1 MIYEINHFRTIP
13 NLLLIFSGIIGV
25 GEPAMLSE
33 TTGALHAF
41 RIPLMSVGNRGR
53 QPKIG
58 TYDNILSTA
67 PDIADQAK
75 VIQMLTYILYDNR
88 SIIGLQMLTS
98 TLGEI
103 CFEIDLNIFQA
114 IVNIAV
120 EMNVDRIALISADH
134 RATRSFLAEAANV
147 GIRVD
152 DIYEY
157 KSFPTIFSQCKN

>member
-1 MIYEINHFRTIP
+1 MVCNIVETSLINTYSYFI
-13 NLLLIFSGIIGV
+13 GIIGV

-75 VIQMLTYILYDNR
+75 VCKNNSYLEVY
-88 SIIGLQMLTS
+88 
-98 TLGEI
+98 
-103 CFEIDLNIFQA
+103 
-114 IVNIAV
+114 
-120 EMNVDRIALISADH
+120 LISNL
-134 RATRSFLAEAANV
+134 TQN
-147 GIRVD
+147 
-152 DIYEY
+152 
-157 KSFPTIFSQCKN
+157 

>member
-1 MIYEINHFRTIP
+1 MIKIHSCFI
-13 NLLLIFSGIIGV
+13 GIIGV

-75 VIQMLTYILYDNR
+75 VCMYHSY
-88 SIIGLQMLTS
+88 
-98 TLGEI
+98 
-103 CFEIDLNIFQA
+103 
-114 IVNIAV
+114 
-120 EMNVDRIALISADH
+120 
-134 RATRSFLAEAANV
+134 
-147 GIRVD
+147 
-152 DIYEY
+152 
-157 KSFPTIFSQCKN
+157 

>member
-1 MIYEINHFRTIP
+1 MINTYSYFI
-13 NLLLIFSGIIGV
+13 GIIGV

-75 VIQMLTYILYDNR
+75 VCMNHSYQEVYLISKWIKALSIFDN
-88 SIIGLQMLTS
+88 IK
-98 TLGEI
+98 
-103 CFEIDLNIFQA
+103 CYFKA

-120 EMNVDRIALISADH
+120 EMNVNRIALISADH
-134 RATRSFLAEAANV
+134 RATRAFLAEAANV
-147 GIRVD
+147 GISVE

-157 KSFPTIFSQCKN
+157 RSFPTLFSKGLFP

>member
-1 MIYEINHFRTIP
+1 MVHLKKKYFWHPEYIIRTISI
-13 NLLLIFSGIIGV
+13 NLIYIWVLHPFLLWTHIHSLIPGIIGV

-75 VIQMLTYILYDNR
+75 VW
-88 SIIGLQMLTS
+88 
-98 TLGEI
+98 
-103 CFEIDLNIFQA
+103 
-114 IVNIAV
+114 
-120 EMNVDRIALISADH
+120 
-134 RATRSFLAEAANV
+134 
-147 GIRVD
+147 
-152 DIYEY
+152 
-157 KSFPTIFSQCKN
+157 P

>member
-1 MIYEINHFRTIP
+1 MQSSSICVLIYFNLKQFKVGPNYTMVALYLQPILLFQLFYGLISTIAMIYEINHFRTIP
-13 NLLLIFSGIIGV
+13 ELSLIFSGIIGV

-75 VIQMLTYILYDNR
+75 VTQISFYISYDHR
-88 SIIGLQMLTS
+88 SIIGLQMS
-98 TLGEI
+98 T
-103 CFEIDLNIFQA
+103 
-114 IVNIAV
+114 
-120 EMNVDRIALISADH
+120 NVYWHFGRD
-134 RATRSFLAEAANV
+134 F
-147 GIRVD
+147 
-152 DIYEY
+152 
-157 KSFPTIFSQCKN
+157 F

>member
-1 MIYEINHFRTIP
+1 MIYEINHFRTI
-13 NLLLIFSGIIGV
+13 LELSFILSGIIGV

-75 VIQMLTYILYDNR
+75 VIQISIYISYHNR
-88 SIIGLQMLTS
+88 SIIGLHIS
-98 TLGEI
+98 T
-103 CFEIDLNIFQA
+103 
-114 IVNIAV
+114 
-120 EMNVDRIALISADH
+120 NV
-134 RATRSFLAEAANV
+134 
-147 GIRVD
+147 
-152 DIYEY
+152 Y
-157 KSFPTIFSQCKN
+157 

>member
-1 MIYEINHFRTIP
+1 MQSSSICVLIYFNLKQFKVGPNYTMVALYLQPILLFQLFYGLIATISTSNITYEINHFRTIL

-75 VIQMLTYILYDNR
+75 VIQ
-88 SIIGLQMLTS
+88 
-98 TLGEI
+98 
-103 CFEIDLNIFQA
+103 F
-114 IVNIAV
+114 
-120 EMNVDRIALISADH
+120 
-134 RATRSFLAEAANV
+134 
-147 GIRVD
+147 
-152 DIYEY
+152 
-157 KSFPTIFSQCKN
+157 

>member
-1 MIYEINHFRTIP
+1 MINTYSYFI
-13 NLLLIFSGIIGV
+13 GIIGV

-75 VIQMLTYILYDNR
+75 V
-88 SIIGLQMLTS
+88 
-98 TLGEI
+98 
-103 CFEIDLNIFQA
+103 C
-114 IVNIAV
+114 
-120 EMNVDRIALISADH
+120 MNHSYQEVYLIS
-134 RATRSFLAEAANV
+134 N
-147 GIRVD
+147 
-152 DIYEY
+152 
-157 KSFPTIFSQCKN
+157 N

>member
-1 MIYEINHFRTIP
+1 MQSSSICVLIYFNLKQFKVGPNYTMVALYLQPILLFQLFYGLIATIAICLNHFRTIP
-13 NLLLIFSGIIGV
+13 EISFILSGIIGV

-75 VIQMLTYILYDNR
+75 VIQISIYI
-88 SIIGLQMLTS
+88 
-98 TLGEI
+98 
-103 CFEIDLNIFQA
+103 
-114 IVNIAV
+114 
-120 EMNVDRIALISADH
+120 
-134 RATRSFLAEAANV
+134 
-147 GIRVD
+147 
-152 DIYEY
+152 
-157 KSFPTIFSQCKN
+157 